1 MDAEPHAGRKEGG
14 HNPQSGIIQRPAIVT
29 LNNAYNQKTGL
40 VICMPLTHDFKK
52 DNRGLYYRLADI
64 SSGISGSVVTFQM
77 PNYDFPVE
85 MVKLL
90 DMLVIKTWITCYLK
104 HIKF

>member
-1 MDAEPHAGRKEGG
+1 
-14 HNPQSGIIQRPAIVT
+14 
-29 LNNAYNQKTGL
+29 
-40 VICMPLTHDFKK
+40 MPLTHDLKK

-64 SSGISGSVVTFQM
+64 SSGISGSVITFLYLIM
-77 PNYDFPVE
+77 IFPVE
-85 MVKLL
+85 MLKLL

>member
-1 MDAEPHAGRKEGG
+1 
-14 HNPQSGIIQRPAIVT
+14 
-29 LNNAYNQKTGL
+29 
-40 VICMPLTHDFKK
+40 MPLTHDFKK
-52 DNRGLYYRLADI
+52 DNRGLYYRLPDI